1 MEKRAVK
8 FASAASPSLL
18 IFEVPGLIAASG
30 ADTVTYALPLV
41 GRQGGLLLA
50 FPVGVVDEE
59 AFPGTTADEDQMVG
73 PAKTFEGIELY
84 EEEDAGSGAIQAV
97 GQVFPVPSLFACIEC
112 WPIRESMT
120 QWLIHCCRWFPLM
133 RRIQQLFHC
142 TLKSWPRLLNVPEVN
157 LRAESFFT
165 VRRAEASGKA
175 PAKRISNAAL
185 AEQVSALSAQMKVL
199 MKQQAMAVN
208 GPYPKT
214 PGMPSRAT
222 GPAIEPAATATGF
235 KMPAVSQGLLRSL
248 EEPQRFW

>member
-1 MEKRAVK
+1 MK

-18 IFEVPGLIAASG
+18 IFKVPGLIAASG

-97 GQVFPVPSLFACIEC
+97 GQVFPVPSLFATFWIQC

-120 QWLIHCCRWFPLM
+120 QWLIPCRWFPLM

-142 TLKSWPRLLNVPEVN
+142 MLKFWPRLLNGPEVN

-165 VRRAEASGKA
+165 VRRARSSRGLGESSRKEDFECSPCRTSFSPISPDEGAYEAAGHGRQWA
-175 PAKRISNAAL
+175 IS
-185 AEQVSALSAQMKVL
+185 KD
-199 MKQQAMAVN
+199 
-208 GPYPKT
+208 PWD
-214 PGMPSRAT
+214 
-222 GPAIEPAATATGF
+222 AIPCYRSCDRTSATATGL